1 MNMRYK
7 SYEEA
12 YKLSLE
18 KPEEFWGKEAEKLH
32 WYKKWDR
39 VLDDSNY
46 PFFRWFVGGKTN
58 LCYNAVDRH
67 ALGTKRGTAAII
79 WESPET
85 GQSRVY
91 TYYHLYKEVNK
102 FAGVLKNLG
111 VQKGDRIIIYMPMV
125 PEAAIAMLACVRIGA
140 IHSIVFAGF
149 SREALAGRIDDAK
162 PKLLLMCEAG
172 SRMGKIIKLKGIVD
186 DALAISRE
194 KVEHVIILNRGLD
207 PDFPKKEG
215 RDLDWMELL
224 ETKGMNYVEPEVLE
238 STDPSYI
245 LYTSGTT
252 GKPKGV
258 LRDTGGY
265 MVALHASMEQ
275 IYDCQTDRDVYFS
288 TSDIGWVVGHSYIV
302 YGPLLLGIPTILY
315 EGTPVYPD
323 QGVWW
328 RTMEKYGVT
337 CVFSAPTALRI
348 LKKFPEKWIKDRDL
362 SSLRYFFLAG
372 EPLDKPTYYWGAEA
386 LGTKVIDHYWQT
398 ESGWPIL
405 SNMPGIEFLPI
416 KPGSPTK
423 PVVGYDLLIVDEKGK
438 ELPRGQK
445 GILVSRAPLPPG
457 NLMTVYGDDERYKTT
472 YWEVFPGEKLYN
484 TGDYAIEDEDGYF
497 WVLGRADEVIKIAGH
512 RLGTREIEE
521 AVSSHPAV
529 AETSCIGVKDEIK
542 GTVVIAF
549 VVLKESYESSEDLK
563 KEIAQVVRDKIGPIA
578 KPKAVETVKMLPKTR
593 SGKIMRRILKGVYE
607 GKKLG
612 DLSTIEDG
620 ASINEVSA
628 AIELMKEELDKKK

>member
-1 MNMRYK
+1 MNMGYK

-12 YKLSLE
+12 YRLSLE

-32 WYKKWDR
+32 WYKKWDK

-67 ALGTKRGTAAII
+67 ALGAKRGTAAII

-111 VQKGDRIIIYMPMV
+111 IQKGDRIVIYMPMV

-149 SREALAGRIDDAK
+149 SREALADRIDDAK
-162 PKLLLMCEAG
+162 PKLLLTCEAG
-172 SRMGKIIKLKGIVD
+172 SRGGKIIKLKNIVD
-186 DALAISRE
+186 DALEIARE
-194 KVEHVIILNRGLD
+194 RVEHVIILNRGLD

-372 EPLDKPTYYWGAEA
+372 EPLDKPTYYWATKT

-423 PVVGYDLLIVDEKGK
+423 PVVGYDLLIVDERGE

-457 NLMTVYGDDERYKTT
+457 NLMTIYGDDERYKKT
-472 YWEVFPGEKLYN
+472 YWEVFPGKKLYN

-529 AETSCIGVKDEIK
+529 AETSCIGVEDEIK

-549 VVLKESYESSEDLK
+549 VVLKESYKPSEDLK
-563 KEIAQVVRDKIGPIA
+563 KEIAQTVRDKIGPIA
-578 KPKAVETVKMLPKTR
+578 KPKAVEMVKMLPKTR

-620 ASINEVSA
+620 ASIDEVSA
-628 AIELMKEELDKKK
+628 AIELMKEELGKK